1 MQGNSSLEKQP
12 QLTEETKSF
21 PLSYGQQAMWFLY
34 QIAPQSIA
42 YNPFS
47 HSPSSEEFLTEVKQL
62 VKKSKIEFGCA
73 AMVVSVGYDIII
85 NDPHGGWELPPAI
98 FEEIGQILAQASIPL
113 CLVQEGGYLL
123 NALDECAYKF
133 GLGLLG
139 R

>member
-85 NDPHGGWELPPAI
+85 NDPQDMVTGK
-98 FEEIGQILAQASIPL
+98 
-113 CLVQEGGYLL
+113 L
-123 NALDECAYKF
+123 NGSKIHRCKSDKKSD
-133 GLGLLG
+133 
-139 R
+139 